1 MKSFLK
7 HQWALLPVL
16 LLATACGT
24 SRHAMAPAGK
34 TAAETSAAAAA
45 AAYERKVLANA
56 QTVECLTAKLGNI
69 KLNGKGIPL
78 GSGELRMKRGDVV
91 QLIVSVPLLGEVG
104 RMEFTADGLLVVD
117 RMHKEYVRVPYER
130 VPFLQAAGLDFSSLE
145 ALFWNE
151 IFVPG
156 QAALRSATG
165 LFSLSESGDHTL
177 LSLKSAPKLN
187 YYFLTVTE
195 DGRLDRT
202 NITAKT
208 AADPT
213 EFTWRYSRFDRFK
226 GHPFPGAMQLDVTGI
241 KHPVSL
247 GFDLSSLGSNDNWTT
262 RTTVPSKYRERSI
275 DDVLGQLGRLTGQ

>member
-1 MKSFLK
+1 MRIFTLRLAAVLT
-7 HQWALLPVL
+7 ALW
-16 LLATACGT
+16 LAAACST
-24 SRHAMAPAGK
+24 SRRAVAPAGQTEAAK
-34 TAAETSAAAAA
+34 TAAEAA
-45 AAYERKVLANA
+45 AAYESKVLANA
-56 QTVECLTAKLGNI
+56 QTVACLTAKLSNI
-69 KLNGKGIPL
+69 KLNGKSIPL

-91 QLIVSVPLLGEVG
+91 QLLVSVPLLGEVG
-104 RMEFTADGLLVVD
+104 RMEFTGDGLLVVD

-151 IFVPG
+151 LFIPG
-156 QAALRSATG
+156 QAALRKASG

-187 YYFLTVTE
+187 YYFLTVTA

-208 AADPT
+208 STDPA

-226 GHPFPGAMQLDVTGI
+226 GRLFPGSMQLDVTGI
-241 KHPVSL
+241 KRPVSL
-247 GFDLSSLGSNDNWTT
+247 GFDLSGLSGNDHWAT
-262 RTTVPSKYRERSI
+262 RTTVPAKYRERSI
-275 DDVLGQLGRLTGQ
+275 DDVLTQLGRLTGQ